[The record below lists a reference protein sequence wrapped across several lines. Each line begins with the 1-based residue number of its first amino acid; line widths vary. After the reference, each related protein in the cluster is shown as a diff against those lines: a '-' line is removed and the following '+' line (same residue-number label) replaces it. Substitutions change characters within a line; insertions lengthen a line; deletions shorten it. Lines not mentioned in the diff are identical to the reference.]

1 MVENYIVCLGAG
13 SAQIPLIQKAKKLG
27 YKIIGI
33 DQNSDSPGINIVD
46 KKIVIS
52 TYEDKAVVNE
62 LVRLKNKYNF
72 QYIGVVARASGPAL
86 HTAAAISKTFS
97 LPGLTA
103 EIVPLATEKS
113 TFRNF
118 CRESNISV
126 PKGEKLELT
135 NSIETKYN
143 FPVIVKPDL
152 PIVGKEAVKL
162 ITDSDKFCQAVQLAS
177 DASYNGAVEIEEFI
191 EGFDIGCL
199 FRISGN
205 TSSIIAYWDE
215 LVGIKKNGEILGCGV
230 SVPSVIQGTEIE
242 NKVKIIVEK
251 FTKSLS
257 SSVEAILI
265 LAFRINLK
273 GDPSVIELHADLGG
287 DLIADD
293 LFPISA
299 PHFDYF
305 KLCMHIATKNNHHVP
320 ITNFTPSAIIYKN
333 IFRQPKPSE
342 RITEVVKSFSVIDL
356 HKKIIDKLNR
366 NKKEF
371 LFMPN
376 HFNIVS
382 QIYS

>member
-1 MVENYIVCLGAG
+1 MNNKVLIILGAG
-13 SAQIPLIQKAKKLG
+13 KAQLPIIKTAKKLN
-27 YKIIGI
+27 YFVIGI
-33 DQNSDSPGINIVD
+33 DKNPKSIGFKFVD

-52 TYEDKAVVNE
+52 TYEDKAVMSE

-118 CRESNISV
+118 CRENNIPV

-135 NSIETKYN
+135 NSIETKCN

-162 ITDSDKFCQAVQLAS
+162 ITDSDNLGQAVQLAS

-199 FRISGN
+199 FRINGN

-242 NKVKIIVEK
+242 NKVKIIVEN
-251 FTKSLS
+251 FTKSLW

-293 LFPISA
+293 LFPISD
-299 PHFDYF
+299 PLFDYF
-305 KLCMHIATKNNHHVP
+305 EICIQTATQNVKN
-320 ITNFTPSAIIYKN
+320 ITNPIFSPSAIIYKRLFTPHPDERTAKLVTAMC
-333 IFRQPKPSE
+333 IPSLHGS
-342 RITEVVKSFSVIDL
+342 ITKQWI
-356 HKKIIDKLNR
+356 KNKDK
-366 NKKEF
+366 F

-382 QIYS
+382 QLFN